1 MSKEAL
7 SILNIISHPLRYA
20 ILKELGVHRD
30 LADLSSLLK
39 ADSKISQLVLRYH
52 LSKLERCK
60 LIYSLLKRKNK
71 QVSRVYYLTPLGKL
85 VLYRVSNLISE
96 IEKFKL

>member
-39 ADSKISQLVLRYH
+39 ADSKISQLVFSRERINKFQESTILHH
-52 LSKLERCK
+52 LV
-60 LIYSLLKRKNK
+60 N
-71 QVSRVYYLTPLGKL
+71 
-85 VLYRVSNLISE
+85 
-96 IEKFKL
+96 